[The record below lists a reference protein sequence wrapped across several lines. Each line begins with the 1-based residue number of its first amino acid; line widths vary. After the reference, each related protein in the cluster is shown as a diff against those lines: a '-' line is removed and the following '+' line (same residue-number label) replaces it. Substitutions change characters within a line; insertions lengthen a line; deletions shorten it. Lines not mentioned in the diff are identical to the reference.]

1 MNHHFE
7 LKNQDLV
14 KLNGMFFQ
22 FTRMYADYANSIY
35 NPHAFKVMMEAHNQ
49 ILEFAQN
56 IRPEDEFDKLFLRH
70 IMCGL
75 NAQAV
80 FADYFSNPET
90 KYTIQEVI
98 ATMHGPGTLN
108 LMEKN
113 IKRMPFRKQWERIQ
127 LLNFLRPRFVRND
140 TPEARSMIEKMI
152 PKFKKNIL
160 KLGVENGFIPK
171 KYDFELVLLP
181 PYGEERS
188 NFRAEL
194 NRLEL
199 SSKSF
204 LCIRDPAKY
213 RIQPALAYLEASHEL
228 LGHGGHMQFSL
239 QFPSTL
245 HLGSFGVYHMANK
258 CVTEGVAMDRE
269 KWGIEYIKENKDKLE
284 LSDAELKSVIL
295 NNEVRNAELAIYPH
309 YSILKER
316 ELKEKGFDMQKYLK
330 ENGFPYFFWKDT
342 RWQPAIN
349 IVQAMFELA
358 YIAGDE
364 LVKNVR
370 ERIEKEFGAEF
381 VALNQAH
388 INEALASGCWAWE
401 VYPDFVIWYLKN
413 VKKEQ
418 TQ

>member
-1 MNHHFE
+1 MNHKFE
-7 LKNQDLV
+7 IKDQELM
-14 KLNGMFFQ
+14 KLNDLFFQ

-35 NPHAFKVMMEAHNQ
+35 NPFAFKLVIEELKK
-49 ILEFAQN
+49 IKEFAN
-56 IRPEDEFDKLFLRH
+56 NLKPEQEFDKLFLRH
-70 IMCGL
+70 IMCGIS
-75 NAQAV
+75 AQEI

-90 KYTIQEVI
+90 KYSIKDVI
-98 ATMHGPGTLN
+98 TALHGPGTLE
-108 LMEKN
+108 LVEEN

-140 TPEARSMIEKMI
+140 TPEARGMIEKMI

-204 LCIRDPAKY
+204 LCIRDPSKY

-239 QFPSTL
+239 QFPTTL
-245 HLGSFGVYHMANK
+245 HLGSFSVYHMANK

-269 KWGIEYIKENKDKLE
+269 KWGMDYIKDNKEKLE

-309 YSILKER
+309 YAILKER
-316 ELKEKGFDMQKYLK
+316 ERKEKGFDMQQYLK

-342 RWQPAIN
+342 RWQPVIN

-364 LVKNVR
+364 LVKKVR
-370 ERIEKEFGAEF
+370 ERIEKEFGVEY
-381 VALNQAH
+381 VALNQAF

-413 VKKEQ
+413 VKKE
-418 TQ
+418 